1 MLDVNSAGAFG
12 GFDIPVAFFQGMADY
27 IVTPTWQQQ
36 FAALLCEQNQPVTY
50 VTLPT
55 VQHANTRQVSFKAT
69 MAWMRG
75 IAGWQTPQSNCAQI
89 TAE

>member
-1 MLDVNSAGAFG
+1 
-12 GFDIPVAFFQGMADY
+12 
-27 IVTPTWQQQ
+27 
-36 FAALLCEQNQPVTY
+36 LLCEQNQPVTY

-75 IAGWQTPQSNCAQI
+75 IAGGQTPQSNCAQI
-89 TAE
+89 TAEQ